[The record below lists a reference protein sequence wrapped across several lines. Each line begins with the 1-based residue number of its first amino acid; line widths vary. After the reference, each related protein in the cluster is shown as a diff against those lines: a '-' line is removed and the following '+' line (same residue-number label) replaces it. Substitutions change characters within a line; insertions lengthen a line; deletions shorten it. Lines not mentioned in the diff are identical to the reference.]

1 MPTTG
6 PQLRKYRRAC
16 EVSTVE
22 VARRMGI
29 SRMTLYVLEKSAVVD
44 QDKADLYR
52 QAVRDATVTTDGSAA

>member
-1 MPTTG
+1 
-6 PQLRKYRRAC
+6 
-16 EVSTVE
+16 
-22 VARRMGI
+22 MGI